1 MKITELKEPLA
12 IAMWDSSWLRRR
24 YAGGGFDDFDRALT
38 ELVDRGYNAVRID
51 VFPHMIANA
60 PDGTN
65 SDRFLDPAGFAFS
78 WYGFAQWGSPWTVYI
93 HPRRDLLAFLK
104 CCEKHGVYVLLSTWL
119 KPTAEPR
126 NEWLE
131 GPEDLVRI
139 WNETLEFLRENN
151 SLGQVI
157 GVDISN
163 EMPNGASNKQF
174 NTKMNSYTDP
184 AEKTSFFRGY
194 FSKALCALRS
204 MWPDIPFAASH
215 TVEFFGINRDMEF
228 PEYDFLDVH
237 IWAEFS
243 NFMKGTR
250 YASAIG
256 CFGLN
261 MMPKDPAPG
270 HVYHGTRLMPPD
282 VDFERV
288 NDEILESWNKNRS
301 MCVEHME
308 SCAAFAAEK
317 GKKYGIPVGCT
328 EGWGTVT
335 WVEHPLLSW
344 DMVKDAALV
353 GAELGRKYGFKF
365 NCQSNFCEP
374 QFVSLWR
381 DVEHHRQV
389 TDIIRGR
396 K

>member
-174 NTKMNSYTDP
+174 NTQMNSYTDP
-184 AEKTSFFRGY
+184 AEKTA
-194 FSKALCALRS
+194 FSAAISVKPFARCGVCGRTFPSPRHIRWNFSGLTGIWNSRS
-204 MWPDIPFAASH
+204 MTSWMSI
-215 TVEFFGINRDMEF
+215 FGR
-228 PEYDFLDVH
+228 
-237 IWAEFS
+237 S
-243 NFMKGTR
+243 
-250 YASAIG
+250 SAI
-256 CFGLN
+256 L
-261 MMPKDPAPG
+261 
-270 HVYHGTRLMPPD
+270 
-282 VDFERV
+282 
-288 NDEILESWNKNRS
+288 
-301 MCVEHME
+301 
-308 SCAAFAAEK
+308 
-317 GKKYGIPVGCT
+317 
-328 EGWGTVT
+328 
-335 WVEHPLLSW
+335 
-344 DMVKDAALV
+344 
-353 GAELGRKYGFKF
+353 
-365 NCQSNFCEP
+365 
-374 QFVSLWR
+374 
-381 DVEHHRQV
+381 
-389 TDIIRGR
+389 
-396 K
+396 